1 MTIEFC
7 LITGIAFGVE
17 YQELEKG
24 YIVIDLGIVRIL
36 ISKYTEDDEE

>member
-1 MTIEFC
+1 MDIEVC
-7 LITGIAFGVE
+7 LITGISFGVE

-36 ISKYTEDDEE
+36 ISRNTDEE